1 MNIEKTLKNKFYKY
15 SVIISGFFYHAKYLH
30 FIFYIKY
37 FLLNVEWIF
46 DMWRYIVR
54 SIICLIFCL
63 HFLSKNDKYSMPS
76 SEHYLT
82 ESYTKMISQRCVKI
96 LENNLS
102 KVRIETYPTQCEAL
116 ERKWPVHHV
125 EKQCWWTLYI
135 ESRYCI

>member
-1 MNIEKTLKNKFYKY
+1 MNKTLKIKFYMY
-15 SVIISGFFYHAKYLH
+15 SVIISGFFCHEKNLH

-96 LENNLS
+96 LENNLA

>member
-1 MNIEKTLKNKFYKY
+1 MLKIKFYRY
-15 SVIISGFFYHAKYLH
+15 SVIISGFFYHAKCFH